1 MNQLYGLDSVSK
13 IAVRD
18 FIKKIN
24 REKNTTI
31 ILTTHDTGDI
41 EALTK
46 RIILIGKGKVLV
58 DENLE
63 GLIKQYSNKEIK
75 LKYSGNI
82 GNLDDGVKIL
92 EKDGNL
98 GRLEIDEN
106 KISLA
111 DSIVNISKKVKIND
125 MEVKNTSIDNI
136 VARLYKDYKI

>member
-98 GRLEIDEN
+98 ARLEIDEN